1 MKYLL
6 SILCLLIL
14 VGSSFSSTIMKDSL
28 SMLEGE
34 VFSVNET
41 ELEMEIQQT
50 GEVKFK
56 RGKAIIF
63 TIFTGILGGHRIYMG
78 THQRTPIIYAVTF
91 GGFGIL
97 PLIDLAHLIFT
108 KDISVY
114 ENKTQIIMWRDN

>member
-1 MKYLL
+1 MKYFLTIICFLL
-6 SILCLLIL
+6 L
-14 VGSSFSSTIMKDSL
+14 VGSLFSSSIKKDSL
-28 SMLEGE
+28 STLDGE
-34 VFSVNET
+34 IFTTT
-41 ELEMEIQQT
+41 ELEMEVLDN

-56 RGKAIIF
+56 RGKAILF

-78 THQRTPIIYAVTF
+78 THQRTPIIYSVTF

-97 PLIDLAHLIFT
+97 PLIDLVHLIFT

>member
-1 MKYLL
+1 MKYFLTIICFLL
-6 SILCLLIL
+6 L
-14 VGSSFSSTIMKDSL
+14 VGSLFSSTIKKDSL
-28 SMLEGE
+28 STLDGE
-34 VFSVNET
+34 IFTTT
-41 ELEMEIQQT
+41 ELEMEVLDN

-56 RGKAIIF
+56 RGKAILF

-78 THQRTPIIYAVTF
+78 THQRTPIIYSVTF

-97 PLIDLAHLIFT
+97 PLIDLVHLIFT

>member
-1 MKYLL
+1 MKYFF
-6 SILCLLIL
+6 SILLFVLFVEL
-14 VGSSFSSTIMKDSL
+14 TQASTIKKDSL
-28 SMLEGE
+28 ASLDTEIITA
-34 VFSVNET
+34 T
-41 ELEMEIQQT
+41 ELEIEVQQN
-50 GEVKFK
+50 GEVKYK

-78 THQRTPIIYAVTF
+78 THQRTPIIYSVTF

-97 PLIDLAHLIFT
+97 PLIDLAHLIFK

>member
-1 MKYLL
+1 MKYFLTIICFLL
-6 SILCLLIL
+6 L
-14 VGSSFSSTIMKDSL
+14 VGSLFSSTIKKDSL
-28 SMLEGE
+28 SILNGE
-34 VFSVNET
+34 IITAT
-41 ELEMEIQQT
+41 ELEMEVLDN

-56 RGKAIIF
+56 RGKAILF

-78 THQRTPIIYAVTF
+78 THQRTPIIYSVTF

-97 PLIDLAHLIFT
+97 PLIDLVHLIFT

>member
-1 MKYLL
+1 M
-6 SILCLLIL
+6 LIL

>member
-1 MKYLL
+1 MKYFLTIICFLL
-6 SILCLLIL
+6 L
-14 VGSSFSSTIMKDSL
+14 VDSLFSSTIKKDSL
-28 SMLEGE
+28 STLDGE
-34 VFSVNET
+34 IFTTT
-41 ELEMEIQQT
+41 ELEMEVLDN

-56 RGKAIIF
+56 RGKAILF

-78 THQRTPIIYAVTF
+78 THQRTPIIYSVTF

-97 PLIDLAHLIFT
+97 PLIDLVHLIFT

>member
-6 SILCLLIL
+6 FIISLMLL
-14 VGSSFSSTIMKDSL
+14 VSNSFSSTIKKDSL
-28 SMLEGE
+28 STLEGQI
-34 VFSVNET
+34 FT
-41 ELEMEIQQT
+41 AAELEMEVQQN

-78 THQRTPIIYAVTF
+78 THQRTPIIYSVTF

-114 ENKTQIIMWRDN
+114 ENKTQIIMWRNN

>member
-1 MKYLL
+1 MKYFLTIICFLL
-6 SILCLLIL
+6 L
-14 VGSSFSSTIMKDSL
+14 VGSLFSSTIKKDSL
-28 SMLEGE
+28 STLDGE
-34 VFSVNET
+34 IFTTT
-41 ELEMEIQQT
+41 ELEMEALDN

-78 THQRTPIIYAVTF
+78 THQRTPIIYSVTF

-97 PLIDLAHLIFT
+97 PLIDLVHLIFK

>member
-1 MKYLL
+1 MKYLFL
-6 SILCLLIL
+6 TISLMLL
-14 VGSSFSSTIMKDSL
+14 VSNSFSSTIKKDSL
-28 SMLEGE
+28 STLNGE
-34 VFSVNET
+34 IITAT
-41 ELEMEIQQT
+41 ELEMEIQQN

-56 RGKAIIF
+56 RGKAILF

-78 THQRTPIIYAVTF
+78 THQRTPIIYSVTF

-97 PLIDLAHLIFT
+97 PLIDLVHLIFT

>member
-56 RGKAIIF
+56 RGKVIIF

>member
-1 MKYLL
+1 MKYFLTIICFLL
-6 SILCLLIL
+6 L
-14 VGSSFSSTIMKDSL
+14 VGSLFSSTIKKDSL
-28 SMLEGE
+28 STLDGE
-34 VFSVNET
+34 IITTT
-41 ELEMEIQQT
+41 ELEMEVLDN

-56 RGKAIIF
+56 RGKAILF

-78 THQRTPIIYAVTF
+78 THQRTPIIYSVTF

-97 PLIDLAHLIFT
+97 PLIDLAHLIFK

>member
-1 MKYLL
+1 MKYFLTIICFLL
-6 SILCLLIL
+6 L
-14 VGSSFSSTIMKDSL
+14 VGSLFSSTIKKDSL
-28 SMLEGE
+28 SILNGE
-34 VFSVNET
+34 IITAT
-41 ELEMEIQQT
+41 ELEMEVLDN

-56 RGKAIIF
+56 RGTAILF

-78 THQRTPIIYAVTF
+78 THQRTPIIYSVTF

-97 PLIDLAHLIFT
+97 PLIDLVHLIFT

>member
-1 MKYLL
+1 MKYFFPILL
-6 SILCLLIL
+6 FVLFSELIQA
-14 VGSSFSSTIMKDSL
+14 STIKKDSL
-28 SMLEGE
+28 ASL
-34 VFSVNET
+34 NT
-41 ELEMEIQQT
+41 EIFHAADVQMEIQEN

-78 THQRTPIIYAVTF
+78 THQRTPIIYSVTF

-97 PLIDLAHLIFT
+97 PLIDLVHLIFK

>member
-1 MKYLL
+1 MLL
-6 SILCLLIL
+6 
-14 VGSSFSSTIMKDSL
+14 VNNSFSSTIKKDSL
-28 SMLEGE
+28 SILNGE
-34 VFSVNET
+34 IVTAT
-41 ELEMEIQQT
+41 ELEMEIQQN

-56 RGKAIIF
+56 RGKAILF

-78 THQRTPIIYAVTF
+78 THQRTPIIYSVTF

-114 ENKTQIIMWRDN
+114 ENKTQIIMWRNN

>member
-6 SILCLLIL
+6 SIICLMLL
-14 VGSSFSSTIMKDSL
+14 VSNSFCSTIKKDSL
-28 SMLEGE
+28 ITLNGE
-34 VFSVNET
+34 VITAT
-41 ELEMEIQQT
+41 ELKIEIQQN

-56 RGKAIIF
+56 RGKAILF

-78 THQRTPIIYAVTF
+78 THQRTPIIYSVTF

-97 PLIDLAHLIFT
+97 PLIDLVHLIFK

-114 ENKTQIIMWRDN
+114 ENKTQIIMWRNN

>member
-1 MKYLL
+1 MKHFLSIVCLLLLL
-6 SILCLLIL
+6 S
-14 VGSSFSSTIMKDSL
+14 SSFCSTIKKDSL
-28 SMLEGE
+28 STLEGE
-34 VFSVNET
+34 IFT
-41 ELEMEIQQT
+41 AAELEMEIQQN

-78 THQRTPIIYAVTF
+78 THQRTPIIYSVTF